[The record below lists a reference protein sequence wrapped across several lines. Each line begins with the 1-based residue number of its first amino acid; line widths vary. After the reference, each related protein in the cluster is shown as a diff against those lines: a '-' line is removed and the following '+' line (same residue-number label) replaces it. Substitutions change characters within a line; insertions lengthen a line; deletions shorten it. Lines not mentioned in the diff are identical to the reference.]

1 MFKFNRLVCAVL
13 VCTCVAIA
21 YGAATKIRSFVP
33 QGFENPEADGM
44 AILNYASGQD
54 ETIVQIIL
62 SDFTPEIAYDVVF
75 VSPTHLFEPKEF
87 GVLITDKHGHGNL
100 HVTISAPLSP
110 PAPPGENGD
119 WTDANI
125 EIWIN
130 LGTIDP
136 DELRAVG
143 CNPGN
148 TCP

>member
-33 QGFENPEADGM
+33 QGLENPEADGM

-62 SDFTPEIAYDVVF
+62 SGFTHDTAYDVVF
-75 VSPTHLFEPKEF
+75 VSPTHLLQPKF
-87 GVLITDKHGHGNL
+87 LGQLITDKHGHGNL
-100 HVTISAPLSP
+100 HATL
-110 PAPPGENGD
+110 PAIPHLGENGD
-119 WTDANI
+119 WTDADI

-130 LGTIDP
+130 LGTTDD